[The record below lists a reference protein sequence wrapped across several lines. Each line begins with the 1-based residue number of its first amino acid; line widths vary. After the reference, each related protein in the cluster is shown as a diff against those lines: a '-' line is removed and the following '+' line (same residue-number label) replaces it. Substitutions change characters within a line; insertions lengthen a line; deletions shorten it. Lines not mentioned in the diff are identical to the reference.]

1 VLGFFALTY
10 LCTWT
15 FFLVADRGGGSGLRL
30 PLMLLGSFM
39 PSLVAIALTAHGD
52 GRRGVRELLG
62 RLLLWR
68 VGLRWYV
75 FALTFLAVVKLVV
88 AALYR
93 VTTGGWPQ
101 FGDQPVAAILVAIV
115 VSGIVGGPLGEEIG
129 WRGYALPRLTQRWGL
144 APASL
149 LLGVVWACWHLP
161 LFFLAGLT
169 TYSDQYG
176 QSFPTYLLQVTAFS
190 VAIAWLM
197 GNTRGS
203 LLLAVMMHSAIN
215 QTKDI
220 VPSKVAGADDMW
232 ALSGSTVAWLTVAVL
247 WLCAGYLLTRMR
259 QQGRV
264 TGSAQLP
271 GETSPTS

>member
-1 VLGFFALTY
+1 
-10 LCTWT
+10 
-15 FFLVADRGGGSGLRL
+15 
-30 PLMLLGSFM
+30 
-39 PSLVAIALTAHGD
+39 
-52 GRRGVRELLG
+52 
-62 RLLLWR
+62 
-68 VGLRWYV
+68 
-75 FALTFLAVVKLVV
+75 
-88 AALYR
+88 
-93 VTTGGWPQ
+93 
-101 FGDQPVAAILVAIV
+101 
-115 VSGIVGGPLGEEIG
+115 
-129 WRGYALPRLTQRWGL
+129 
-144 APASL
+144 
-149 LLGVVWACWHLP
+149 
-161 LFFLAGLT
+161 
-169 TYSDQYG
+169 
-176 QSFPTYLLQVTAFS
+176 VTAFS